1 MKIRAVL
8 FDLDET
14 LIEEESS
21 NDAAAIAA
29 CALAAIRHGIDR
41 DALFRAI
48 REQSLALWL
57 GGPMI
62 DYCRNIGI
70 SSREGLWGAFSSDDP
85 GSAKLRDWIPEYRR
99 RSWLDALRHLGI
111 DDESLAAELAHAFMI
126 ERRARH
132 VVFSESRQV
141 LHQLK
146 RSHRL
151 ALITNGASD
160 IQREKIVG
168 AGLAPFFDA
177 IVISGSLGFGKPNPE
192 IFATALRHLNVAPDE
207 TVMVGDS
214 LSRDIEGARTAGIKT
229 IWINRFARPRHD
241 PRKIERLDERDR
253 YHAPDAELIDLRQL
267 PSIIAGLD

>member
-29 CALAAIRHGIDR
+29 CTLAADRHAIDR
-41 DALFRAI
+41 GALFRAM

-57 GGPMI
+57 SGPMI

-70 SSREGLWGAFSSDDP
+70 SSREGLWGAFSSEDP
-85 GSAKLRDWIPEYRR
+85 GSAKLREWIPEYRA

-111 DDESLAAELAHAFMI
+111 DDESLAAELAQAFMI

-132 VVFSESRQV
+132 VIFPESLNV
-141 LHQLK
+141 MHQLK
-146 RSHRL
+146 RSYRL

-160 IQREKIVG
+160 IQREKIEG
-168 AGLAPFFDA
+168 AGLEPFFDP
-177 IVISGSLGFGKPNPE
+177 ILISGNLGFGKPAPE
-192 IFATALRHLNVAPDE
+192 IFAAALRQLNLAQDE
-207 TVMVGDS
+207 AVMVGDS
-214 LSRDIEGARTAGIKT
+214 FSRDIEGARAVGIKT
-229 IWINRFARPRHD
+229 VWINRFARTR
-241 PRKIERLDERDR
+241 DER

-267 PSIIAGLD
+267 PSIIASFN